1 MCLGPAVPGQR
12 SQHAIVKMK
21 LQVCFWSSSWN
32 TSSYEGTTEHLV
44 TRRLTRKTGSSFG
57 NREFCNLH
65 IHRKP
70 GLCPRE
76 NTVLTHQPRV
86 LSIDTE
92 CFKSRIS
99 LQFVPPSLFSKITTG
114 SFQKFGGGGWLFLT
128 LQNGYFKA
136 LLFTGNAGQS
146 THGPPP
152 LETRG
157 KANESAHWF
166 VIPFVVMDKGSFG
179 SLASLFV

>member
-1 MCLGPAVPGQR
+1 MCLGPAVPGQS

-114 SFQKFGGGGWLFLT
+114 SFQKFGGGGVGFSWLSRMAIL
-128 LQNGYFKA
+128 K
-136 LLFTGNAGQS
+136 LF
-146 THGPPP
+146 
-152 LETRG
+152 
-157 KANESAHWF
+157 F
-166 VIPFVVMDKGSFG
+166 
-179 SLASLFV
+179 SLATLVRAHMDLRHWKQGAKPTSLHIGLLYLLL